1 MSLRELVRQL
11 NAVKSARPIHRYST
25 LHMRIDSNPMLVAFV
40 RMAGESRPWAI
51 AYGRLK
57 DETPIVLS
65 VPDGRNRIAVS
76 EMCEEFAEDFLEYF
90 GSRVIHGAQ
99 LRKKISA
106 QARFHKSGF
115 LAHDMLRCFTIFN
128 MRIGVCV
135 KGMIEHNP

>member
-57 DETPIVLS
+57 DETPIILS

-76 EMCEEFAEDFLEYF
+76 EMCEEFAGDFLEYF
-90 GSRVIHGAQ
+90 RV
-99 LRKKISA
+99 
-106 QARFHKSGF
+106 SGYTWSPITKEN
-115 LAHDMLRCFTIFN
+115 LGTGEIPQ
-128 MRIGVCV
+128 ICV
-135 KGMIEHNP
+135 KVMIEHNP

>member
-51 AYGRLK
+51 AHGRLK

-76 EMCEEFAEDFLEYF
+76 EMCEEFAED
-90 GSRVIHGAQ
+90 

-106 QARFHKSGF
+106 QARFRKSGF